1 MCCNFSCCAS
11 IASCLVSSF
20 QTSLHTCSPH
30 DLDDLNA
37 DSTYRNFLAQV
48 PQEDPIVAGKRAC
61 NGYLLSSVVKYSCLL
76 LFDDMSLVQGAFGTQ
91 SFASRSSTVL
101 PRHGQSDDL
110 ISTFFDRSL
119 IGKWYSATCMQHRQ
133 HIIATSAFCVE
144 TTATPPL
151 LKPI

>member
-30 DLDDLNA
+30 DLDDLNV

-61 NGYLLSSVVKYSCLL
+61 DGYLLSSVATYSYSFLTTCLSCKGHLVLSL
-76 LFDDMSLVQGAFGTQ
+76 LHRGHRQYCHVMVSQMT
-91 SFASRSSTVL
+91 SF
-101 PRHGQSDDL
+101 
-110 ISTFFDRSL
+110 STFFDRSL
-119 IGKWYSATCMQHRQ
+119 SGSGTQQPACSIDN
-133 HIIATSAFCVE
+133 TSS
-144 TTATPPL
+144 PL
-151 LKPI
+151 LRSVWRQQPRRRK